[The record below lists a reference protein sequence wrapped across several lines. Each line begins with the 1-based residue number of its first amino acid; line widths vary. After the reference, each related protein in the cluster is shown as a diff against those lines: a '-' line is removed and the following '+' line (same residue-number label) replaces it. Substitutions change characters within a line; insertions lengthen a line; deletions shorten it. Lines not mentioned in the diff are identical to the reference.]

1 MLSDFTAL
9 AYAVVLVFFW
19 HQLIYPVCTCIEQ

>member
-9 AYAVVLVFFW
+9 AYAVVLVFW
-19 HQLIYPVCTCIEQ
+19 HQLIYPVCTHTEQ